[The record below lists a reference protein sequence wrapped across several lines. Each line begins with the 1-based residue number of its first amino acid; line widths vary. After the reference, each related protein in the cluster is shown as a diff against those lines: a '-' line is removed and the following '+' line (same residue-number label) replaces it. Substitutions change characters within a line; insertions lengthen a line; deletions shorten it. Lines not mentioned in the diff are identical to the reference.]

1 MSRPDQAFP
10 QARQLNRKI
19 FIHHGPPNSGKTHSS
34 LLKLIQAKSGVY
46 CAPLRLMAYEI
57 FDKLTRAGI
66 KTNLLTGQKRMIDS
80 ESSHLVCTVEM
91 LPIGKSFDVGIIDE
105 MQMVAD
111 ESRGFAWCRAFFA
124 LQVCVILLCDCI
136 FLYLCMSCMYLLN
149 GLINALRLCIMLYN
163 QSRYIKLI

>member
-1 MSRPDQAFP
+1 
-10 QARQLNRKI
+10 
-19 FIHHGPPNSGKTHSS
+19 
-34 LLKLIQAKSGVY
+34 
-46 CAPLRLMAYEI
+46 MAYEI

-149 GLINALRLCIMLYN
+149 GLISALRLCIMLYN